1 MKKNVGTAD
10 KTIRIIV
17 GAIFGILVLMGQA
30 SGVLAVVLG
39 IFAVVLIGTALF
51 GYCPP
56 YALFGINTC
65 KR

>member
-10 KTIRIIV
+10 RTIRIIV